1 MSENMESLE
10 AEKPIKEELHS
21 LLEQED
27 LKWRQ
32 RAKES
37 WLQFGDRNTKYF
49 HACATQRKKRSQ
61 ILKIKDL
68 VGQWCHCQEDIEKA
82 FVDFYTELFTAG
94 VEEDLTDC
102 LEAIDRKVSME
113 MN

>member
-1 MSENMESLE
+1 
-10 AEKPIKEELHS
+10 
-21 LLEQED
+21 

-61 ILKIKDL
+61 ILKIKDSA
-68 VGQWCHCQEDIEKA
+68 GHWCYHQEDIEKA
-82 FVDFYTELFTAG
+82 FVDYYSELFSAG
-94 VEEDLTDC
+94 TEKDMADC
-102 LEAIDRKVSME
+102 LEAIDKKVFVE

>member
-1 MSENMESLE
+1 
-10 AEKPIKEELHS
+10 
-21 LLEQED
+21 

-32 RAKES
+32 RAKEA

-49 HACATQRKKRSQ
+49 HACATQRKQRSQ